1 MTFASPAFCA
11 TATGTQN
18 VSVSLGAIGKLS
30 VVQPT
35 VGMIH
40 TGQTFASFTG
50 SVGVKYEVRTTI
62 STGNATLSVQAASDF
77 SPSNGPSVA
86 NGDLTFTCS
95 GASLGSNCAGTQ
107 TMSTSIKTVVSVGAG
122 ACTGAG
128 CAGSNPNSVT
138 VNLTLTDSPVFKTGV
153 YSTTLTFS
161 FSAI

>member
-11 TATGTQN
+11 TATGTQK

-35 VGMIH
+35 VNLIH

-50 SVGVKYEVRTTI
+50 SVMVNYEVRTTI
-62 STGNATLSVQAASDF
+62 STGSATLSVAASNF

-86 NGDLTFTCS
+86 GGDLTFTCS
-95 GASLGSNCAGTQ
+95 GATLGSNCAGTQ

-122 ACTGAG
+122 ACTGTG
-128 CAGSNPNSVT
+128 CLGANPNSVT
-138 VNLTLTDSPVFKTGV
+138 VNLTLTDDPAFKTGV